1 MATPEE
7 QPQPQTLVKKL
18 TDNKVVSEL
27 IKTGGSILTVYSIHY
42 GTAKTY
48 NMICVPGGI
57 TGFLFGFVT
66 TASPWCKFMLEL
78 MKVTENQYSTI
89 ILIVLSRVILQ
100 ALGV

>member
-7 QPQPQTLVKKL
+7 PPQPLYKKI

-27 IKTGGSILTVYSIHY
+27 IKTGGSILAVYSIHY
-42 GTAKTY
+42 GTAKSY
-48 NMICVPGGI
+48 NLVCVPSGVA
-57 TGFLFGFVT
+57 GFLFGFVT

-89 ILIVLSRVILQ
+89 ILIVLSRVIMQ